1 MGSCWYIFQLGSSKV
16 DAEALERLLW
26 QRYVYNMRG
35 TSIQTIFE
43 QVQVDPDL
51 EMSQDLFKNVE
62 NAKLLYQTYQENIK
76 NCLLGK
82 KAQFWITY
90 INLVKMQHTIYTAF
104 QENDFEMWLFR
115 WEYFLSLYFV
125 LNKVNYWKY
134 GTYYVS

>member
-1 MGSCWYIFQLGSSKV
+1 MMGSCWYIFQLGSSIV
-16 DAEALERLLW
+16 DTEALERLLW

-104 QENDFEMWLFR
+104 QENNFEM
-115 WEYFLSLYFV
+115 
-125 LNKVNYWKY
+125 
-134 GTYYVS
+134 